1 MTKTIS
7 TLLICACALTASAQ
21 STSTPDLP
29 LRARQQRVDMGM
41 VLWQQPATA
50 TFALQNTGTA
60 PLSIDSV
67 KPGCGCTTAQWEQKS
82 IAPGADAEI
91 KVSYDAELLGRF
103 ERELEVYA
111 AGSKEPLLLSLA
123 GDVVKEIRSNPADYT
138 YKVGSLSL
146 SSDNIEFD
154 DVRRGDTPTVKL
166 GVFNNSRQTYTPELM
181 HLPSYLKA
189 EAEPSEIRPGRSGFI
204 NVTLDTEKLRYG
216 LTQTDVYLSRFQ
228 GDRVSDEN
236 EIYVSI
242 TLLPELPDDGL
253 GGKPVPLARFDS
265 TEIDLG
271 AFGNDK
277 RLKAEWHIQN
287 DGQGELTISAL
298 QVYNPGI
305 SVSLNE
311 STIEPGKSAK
321 LKITLNR
328 DTHNFKGRR
337 RILLITND
345 PKHPKIVIDIKVHK

>member
-1 MTKTIS
+1 MKLLT
-7 TLLICACALTASAQ
+7 TLFICACTLTAGAQ
-21 STSTPDLP
+21 SISNHDLP
-29 LRARQQRVDMGM
+29 IKARQQRVDMGM
-41 VLWQQPATA
+41 ILWHNPAKA
-50 TFALQNTGTA
+50 TFSLQNTGSA
-60 PLSIDSV
+60 PLKIDSV
-67 KPGCGCTTAQWEQKS
+67 KVGCGCTTAEWDAKS
-82 IAPGADAEI
+82 IAPGAEAEI

-111 AGSKEPLLLSLA
+111 AGSSKPLFLSLA
-123 GDVVKEIRSNPADYT
+123 GDVVTEIRSNPADFT
-138 YKVGSLSL
+138 YHVGTLSL
-146 SSDNIEFD
+146 TSDNIEFD

-166 GVFNNSRQTYTPELM
+166 GIFNNSRQTYTPELM

-189 EAEPSEIRPGRSGFI
+189 EAEPAEIRPGRSGII
-204 NVTLDTEKLRYG
+204 NVTLDSEKLRYG
-216 LTQTDVYLSRFQ
+216 LTQTSVYLSRFQ
-228 GDRVSDEN
+228 GDRVSADN
-236 EIYVSI
+236 ELYVSI

-253 GGKPVPLARFDS
+253 GGKPIPVAKFDP

-271 AFGNDK
+271 EFGDK
-277 RLKAEWHIQN
+277 KKLKAEWNIQN
-287 DGQGELTISAL
+287 DGQGNLSISAL

-311 STIEPGKSAK
+311 STIKPGKSAK

-345 PKHPKIVIDIKVHK
+345 PKNPKIVIDIKVQK